1 MRFAAHKIMKKL
13 TSIIAIALLATTTVF
28 NANAE
33 DKKTAT
39 TNTSSSS
46 VFEYK
51 SSQLNVGMYE
61 SGKVNSM
68 KLNLALTKDAGKK
81 ATIKLMDSKGTVLNE
96 ERIGKKLT
104 GYNFRFDFSTVEAG
118 KYFIEITEGDSII
131 TKEIIKSTNTL
142 SY

>member
-1 MRFAAHKIMKKL
+1 MKKL